1 MRKINFKVVWFS
13 KSAER
18 ESDCFVVIDVFR
30 TSSFIVTA
38 LHLGAKEI
46 IPVKSVKQAFGIKRR
61 KAVVLSGESKTK
73 KIKGFDLG
81 NSPHELREKGELIKG
96 KTLVHRSGAG
106 TQVLSSISGKV
117 VVGSVLNAKAVAD
130 HISGSKFKGV
140 CFVCA
145 GLDNRHFAIE
155 DLYGVNCIMEQ
166 MKMKM
171 DCDPENDFAIL
182 SKCVTEEMVKKSEG
196 AKRLRSCG
204 YKNDIDLCL
213 QKNAFEIVPTMKN
226 GRIRMGE

>member
-1 MRKINFKVVWFS
+1 MIFKVVWFS
-13 KSAER
+13 KDAER

-38 LHLGAKEI
+38 LHLGAKEV

-61 KAVVLSGESKTK
+61 KEVVLSGESRTK
-73 KIKGFDLG
+73 KIKGFDIG
-81 NSPHELREKGELIKG
+81 NSPYELREKRDLIKE
-96 KTLVHRSGAG
+96 KSLVHRSGAG
-106 TQVLSSISGKV
+106 TQVLSSISGNV

-130 HISGSKFKGV
+130 HIFGSKFKRV

-155 DLYGVNCIMEQ
+155 DLYGVNCIIEQ
-166 MKMKM
+166 MKM

-182 SKCVTEEMVKKSEG
+182 SKCVTEEMVRRSEG

-204 YKNDIDLCL
+204 YEKDINLCL

-226 GRIRMGE
+226 GRIR